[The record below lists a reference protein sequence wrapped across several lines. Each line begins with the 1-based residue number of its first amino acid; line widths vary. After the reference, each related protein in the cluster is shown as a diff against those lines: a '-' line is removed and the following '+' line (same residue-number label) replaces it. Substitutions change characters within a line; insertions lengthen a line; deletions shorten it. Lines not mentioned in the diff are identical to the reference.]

1 MASHVLGCF
10 WANSKGGVGLGKI
23 QIISLFVL
31 FQSTHFEG
39 SKFQPYTSNEQ
50 PPWLLAD
57 VCGISWIYLGKA
69 FAKQSAEVRSSVT
82 RAASQIGPG
91 IWAKSR
97 FSTRKAYINTVCCFL
112 CMQLLGFLC
121 FIKAFAQVLAFRIQD
136 SQRCFHVKILT
147 ECCQR
152 ERS

>member
-1 MASHVLGCF
+1 MVSVLGK
-10 WANSKGGVGLGKI
+10 SKLFPCLFFFKVP
-23 QIISLFVL
+23 ISR
-31 FQSTHFEG
+31 G

-121 FIKAFAQVLAFRIQD
+121 FIKAFVQVLAFRIQD